1 MRDYSKVSA
10 QFWTGKTGRSLRGD
24 MQTQIVALYLMTSP
38 HSNMIGV
45 FNCPVIYISHE
56 TGSPLEGANEGLKK
70 LIEGGFCTYDED
82 SETVWIHEM
91 AKFQIG
97 DSLKA
102 SDNRVKDIQKQYEN
116 LPEGPIKQG
125 FYEKYRDAYHLP
137 ENGMSDSPSEAP
149 SKPLPSQKQEQKQ
162 EQEQEQAL
170 EPSDDGN
177 APPAATPK
185 PKASPTGTRLP
196 EGWMLPKA
204 WGEWALA
211 ERNDL
216 TADDVRREAACFA
229 DHWHGKAGADA
240 RKADWEATWRNWIR
254 RSNAGGQAKG
264 ARPAGK
270 TPARENFDNV
280 NYGTGG
286 RL

>member
-1 MRDYSKVSA
+1 MAEELDWDVEA
-10 QFWTGKTGRSLRGD
+10 FDEAFQE
-24 MQTQIVALYLMTSP
+24 
-38 HSNMIGV
+38 V
-45 FNCPVIYISHE
+45 F
-56 TGSPLEGANEGLKK
+56 
-70 LIEGGFCTYDED
+70 
-82 SETVWIHEM
+82 
-91 AKFQIG
+91 
-97 DSLKA
+97 
-102 SDNRVKDIQKQYEN
+102 
-116 LPEGPIKQG
+116 
-125 FYEKYRDAYHLP
+125 
-137 ENGMSDSPSEAP
+137 ENGMAKADFKARLVWLPNALKHNKPESPNVVRSWRVELDLLPECDLKNEAISRIREILESIGPSYVQAFDEVLCGDSRKPS
-149 SKPLPSQKQEQKQ
+149 SKPSGKASTKPSPNQ
-162 EQEQEQAL
+162 EQEQEQERAL
-170 EPSDDGN
+170 GASPGQASPKTD

-211 ERNDL
+211 ERNDM

-229 DHWHGKAGADA
+229 DHWHSKAGADA

-254 RSNAGGQAKG
+254 RSNAGGQAKS

-270 TPARENFDNV
+270 TPPRENFDNV